1 MVSPSRERRY
11 AFVYLLL
18 TFNALATFVAS
29 AVVMRGWSTAL
40 FALFD
45 ISAIVWVAFAAGQ
58 ALLWSATDASAT
70 RRGDPFVLALALGV
84 ALLPVPA
91 ASSALLTLLAGW
103 VWYSA
108 PPRSPLRRASA
119 IFFSLTAFL
128 LWGRIALNW
137 GAGPLLTA
145 DARFVA
151 LIAETRSVGNA
162 VFFADGTNFIIAPA
176 CSSLHGVSLA
186 VILWTTVT
194 QYFALRI
201 DRRAW
206 LTLAVAVLAS
216 IAVNGVRL
224 AVIARN
230 PHEFDYW
237 HVGTGG
243 ALFGWVA
250 LAVTVG
256 VVYKGIGRALRLA

>member
-1 MVSPSRERRY
+1 MPLSRERRY

-18 TFNALATFVAS
+18 TLNALATFVAA
-29 AVVMRGWSTAL
+29 AVVVYGWTPAL
-40 FALFD
+40 LALFD
-45 ISAIVWVAFAAGQ
+45 VSAIVWLAIAAGL
-58 ALLWSATDASAT
+58 ALLWNAPGRSTVA
-70 RRGDPFVLALALGV
+70 RGDGVILSLAVLA

-91 ASSALLTLLAGW
+91 ASSAAMTGIAAW
-103 VWYSA
+103 VRWRSA
-108 PPRSPLRRASA
+108 PNSSLRRAST

-128 LWGRIALNW
+128 LWGRIGLNW
-137 GAGPLLTA
+137 GAGPLLAA

-151 LIAETRSVGNA
+151 LIADTRSVGNS

-186 VILWTTVT
+186 LILWTTVV
-194 QYFALRI
+194 QFFAVRI
-201 DRRAW
+201 DARVW
-206 LTLAVAVLAS
+206 TTLALAVLGS
-216 IAVNGVRL
+216 IAVNGIRL

-237 HVGTGG
+237 HTGTGG

-250 LAVTVG
+250 LTVIVA
-256 VVYKGIGRALRLA
+256 VVYKGVGRAPRLA

>member
-1 MVSPSRERRY
+1 MPLSRERRY

-18 TFNALATFVAS
+18 TLNALTTFVAS
-29 AVVMRGWSTAL
+29 SATTHGWVSAL
-40 FALFD
+40 LSLFD
-45 ISAIVWVAFAAGQ
+45 VSAVVWVAFAAGL
-58 ALLWSATDASAT
+58 ALLWNASDASTT
-70 RRGDPFVLALALGV
+70 RRGDGVALALALV
-84 ALLPVPA
+84 VSILPVPA

-103 VWYSA
+103 VWYLA
-108 PPRSPLRRASA
+108 PPQGPLRRASA
-119 IFFSLTAFL
+119 VFFSLTAFL

-137 GAGPLLTA
+137 GAGPFLSA
-145 DARFVA
+145 DAAFVA

-206 LTLAVAVLAS
+206 LTLVVAVLAS

-230 PHEFDYW
+230 PHDFEFW
-237 HVGTGG
+237 HTGSGG

-256 VVYKGIGRALRLA
+256 VIYQGIGRALRLA